1 MEHFQEYFC
10 LLEMAVTV
18 HIADLWPVECKMLTP
33 NPNPRALETTLAAV
47 EFAES
52 DHIGLD

>member
-1 MEHFQEYFC
+1 
-10 LLEMAVTV
+10 MAVTV
-18 HIADLWPVECKMLTP
+18 HIADLWPVECKILTP
-33 NPNPRALETTLAAV
+33 TPNPRALETTLAAV